1 MNNGDREYF
10 DALFK
15 ELAVKH
21 DTFKKEVRADIR
33 TGAQALDTFGNQIS
47 AIEATVKSLPVR
59 CHERQHGCDA
69 RFENTEGYME
79 RLERNQGLLTKANIT
94 GFLILLGAIVGK
106 TFI

>member
-10 DALFK
+10 DTLCRSIQA
-15 ELAVKH
+15 EM
-21 DTFKKEVRADIR
+21 RA
-33 TGAQALDTFGNQIS
+33 GAQALNQVDNKLGKL
-47 AIEATVKSLPVR
+47 EATVKSLPVR
-59 CHERQHGCDA
+59 CEERQHGCDA

-79 RLERNQGLLTKANIT
+79 SLERNQAILTKANIT